1 VFPAPFAIVFAFFF
15 SRSLHCAVDGIG
27 AVDRAPKEVIRRER
41 AAAAAANEAA
51 KGPKKQKKKM
61 RGKNKMKKRMKKKAD
76 NVITAE
82 REKLRE
88 AAEEAK
94 KGTGGD
100 GSGVGTQDINLDR
113 SGRGRGGAKGLD
125 DLALGRFSVKG
136 GR

>member
-1 VFPAPFAIVFAFFF
+1 
-15 SRSLHCAVDGIG
+15 
-27 AVDRAPKEVIRRER
+27 
-41 AAAAAANEAA
+41 
-51 KGPKKQKKKM
+51 M

-94 KGTGGD
+94 KGKGGD
-100 GSGVGTQDINLDR
+100 GGGSGTQDINLDR

-125 DLALGRFSVKG
+125 DLALGRFAVKG